1 MGNFELVAHEYW
13 YIVVNRDFVFNIR
26 ILSFRED
33 LKWEKNEILK
43 QKKRKEVKKLM
54 TNTKHEIETCTFV
67 TFILKSFQ

>member
-43 QKKRKEVKKLM
+43 QKKKKRKEVK
-54 TNTKHEIETCTFV
+54 N
-67 TFILKSFQ
+67 